1 MDFSVFLEPNAWMAL
16 LTLSFLEIVLGIDNI
31 VFISI
36 LSGKLKGKDQALSR
50 NVGLILAM
58 FMRIGLLFGISW
70 LMTLTKP
77 IGWLTFDLPFLKG
90 GMTGQSLI
98 ILLGGLFLLY
108 KSVTEIHHK
117 LEVHQEPE
125 NSTIKKAGTTLIAV
139 IVQILAVD
147 LVFSLDSV
155 LTAVG
160 MVTPADFGTMEA
172 AMAIMVTAVVI
183 AVMVMLLFA
192 GPVSRFVNS
201 NPTIQMLAMA
211 FLILIS
217 VMLLAEAAHLSDLE
231 MFGSHV
237 TAIPKGYIYF
247 AIFFSL
253 AVEFLNMRLSKKR
266 KTVKL
271 NNPEMEDKEDNISDL

>member
-1 MDFSVFLEPNAWMAL
+1 MEPNAWMAL

-36 LSGKLKGKDQALSR
+36 LSGKLKGKDQALAR

-117 LEVHQEPE
+117 LEVQQEEE
-125 NSTIKKAGTTLIAV
+125 NSAIKKAGTTLVAV

-217 VMLLAEAAHLSDLE
+217 VMLLAESAHLSDLE

-253 AVEFLNMRLSKKR
+253 GVEFLNMRLSKRK

>member
-1 MDFSVFLEPNAWMAL
+1 MDFGIFMEPAAWMAL
-16 LTLSFLEIVLGIDNI
+16 LTLTFLEVVLGIDNI

-36 LSGKLKGKDQALSR
+36 LSGKLPEKQQPRAR

-58 FMRIGLLFGISW
+58 FMRIGLLFGVTW

-77 IGWLTFDLPFLKG
+77 IDWLTMNLPFMKG
-90 GMTGQSLI
+90 ALTGQSII

-117 LEVHQEPE
+117 LENDAP
-125 NSTIKKAGTTLIAV
+125 GTTVKMVAANFAAV
-139 IVQILAVD
+139 IVQILLID

-160 MVTPADFGTMEA
+160 MVTPADFGTHEA
-172 AMAIMVTAVVI
+172 AMAIMVTAIVI
-183 AVMVMLLFA
+183 AVLIMLLFA

-201 NPTIQMLAMA
+201 HPTIQMLALS
-211 FLILIS
+211 FLILIA
-217 VMLLAEAAHLSDLE
+217 VMLLAEGAHLSHLE
-231 MFGSHV
+231 MFGSEV
-237 TAIPKGYIYF
+237 GAIPKGYIYF

-253 AVEFLNMRLSKKR
+253 AVEFLNMKLKK
-266 KTVKL
+266 KSTPVQL
-271 NNPEMEDKEDNISDL
+271 NNPQLEDKNPVR

>member
-1 MDFSVFLEPNAWMAL
+1 MDFSVFMEPNAWMAL
-16 LTLSFLEIVLGIDNI
+16 LTLAFLEIVLGIDNI

-36 LSGKLKGKDQALSR
+36 LSGKLKGKDQKTAR
-50 NVGLILAM
+50 NLGLILAM

-77 IGWLTFDLPFLKG
+77 IGWLSFDLPFVKG
-90 GMTGQSLI
+90 GFTGQSLI
-98 ILLGGLFLLY
+98 IFLGGLFLLY

-117 LEVHQEPE
+117 LEDHHQDQT
-125 NSTIKKAGTTLIAV
+125 STSKKVASNLTAV

-160 MVTPADFGTMEA
+160 MVTPADFGTHEA

-183 AVMVMLLFA
+183 AVLVMLIFA
-192 GPVSRFVNS
+192 GPVSKFVNE
-201 NPTIQMLAMA
+201 NPTIQMLALS
-211 FLILIS
+211 FLILIG

-231 MFGSHV
+231 MFGAHINN
-237 TAIPKGYIYF
+237 IPKGYIYF

-253 AVEFLNMRLSKKR
+253 AVEFLNMRMSKK
-266 KTVKL
+266 KLIKL
-271 NNPEMEDKEDNISDL
+271 NNPELIEEEEDNK

>member
-1 MDFSVFLEPNAWMAL
+1 MDFSIFMEPNAWMAL
-16 LTLSFLEIVLGIDNI
+16 LTLAFLEIVLGIDNI

-36 LSGKLKGKDQALSR
+36 LSGKLKGKDQRTAR

-77 IGWLTFDLPFLKG
+77 IGWLSFNLPFMKG
-90 GMTGQSLI
+90 GFTGQSLI
-98 ILLGGLFLLY
+98 VFLGGLFLLY

-117 LEVHQEPE
+117 LEDHGQNEA
-125 NSTIKKAGTTLIAV
+125 STTKKVATTLTAV

-160 MVTPADFGTMEA
+160 MVTPADFGSQEA

-183 AVMVMLLFA
+183 AVLVMLIFA
-192 GPVSRFVNS
+192 APVSKFVNE
-201 NPTIQMLAMA
+201 NPTIQMLALS
-211 FLILIS
+211 FLILIA
-217 VMLLAEAAHLSDLE
+217 VMLLAEAAHLSNLE

-237 TAIPKGYIYF
+237 SNIPKGYIYF

-253 AVEFLNMRLSKKR
+253 GVEFLNMKMSKK
-266 KTVKL
+266 KLIKL
-271 NNPEMEDKEDNISDL
+271 NNPEMDDSEIK

>member
-1 MDFSVFLEPNAWMAL
+1 MDFGIFMEPAAWMAL
-16 LTLSFLEIVLGIDNI
+16 LTLTFLEVVLGIDNI

-36 LSGKLKGKDQALSR
+36 LSGKLPEKQQPRAR

-58 FMRIGLLFGISW
+58 FMRIGLLFGVTW

-77 IGWLTFDLPFLKG
+77 IDWLTMNLPFMKG
-90 GMTGQSLI
+90 ALTGQSII

-117 LEVHQEPE
+117 LENDEPG
-125 NSTIKKAGTTLIAV
+125 TAIKAV
-139 IVQILAVD
+139 AANFTGVIIQILLID

-160 MVTPADFGTMEA
+160 MVTPADFGTHEA
-172 AMAIMVTAVVI
+172 AMAIMVTAIVI
-183 AVMVMLLFA
+183 AVLIMLLFA

-201 NPTIQMLAMA
+201 HPTIQMLALS
-211 FLILIS
+211 FLILIA
-217 VMLLAEAAHLSDLE
+217 VMLLAEGAHLSHFE
-231 MFGSHV
+231 MFGSEV
-237 TAIPKGYIYF
+237 GAIPKGYIYF

-253 AVEFLNMRLSKKR
+253 AVEFLNMKLKK
-266 KTVKL
+266 KSTPVQL
-271 NNPEMEDKEDNISDL
+271 NNPQLEDKNPVR

>member
-1 MDFSVFLEPNAWMAL
+1 MDFSVFMEPAAWVAF
-16 LTLSFLEIVLGIDNI
+16 LTLTFLEIVLGIDNI

-36 LSGKLKGKDQALSR
+36 LSGKLKGKDQVTAR

-58 FMRIGLLFGISW
+58 FMRIGLLFGITW

-77 IGWLTFDLPFLKG
+77 IGWLTFDLPILEG
-90 GMTGQSLI
+90 ALTGQSLI
-98 ILLGGLFLLY
+98 IFLGGLFLLY

-117 LEVHQEPE
+117 LEVNQTNEE
-125 NSTIKKAGTTLIAV
+125 DSQYKKAGKSLVSV

-160 MVTPADFGTMEA
+160 MVTPAEFGSQEA

-183 AVMVMLLFA
+183 AVLVMLLFA
-192 GPVSRFVNS
+192 GPVSRFVN
-201 NPTIQMLAMA
+201 NHPTIQMLALS
-211 FLILIS
+211 FLILIG
-217 VMLLAEAAHLSDLE
+217 VMLLAESAHLSHLKV
-231 MFGSHV
+231 FGAYV
-237 TAIPKGYIYF
+237 GAIPKGYIYF

-253 AVEFLNMRLSKKR
+253 GVEFLNMRLKKPKQVR
-266 KTVKL
+266 L
-271 NNPEMEDKEDNISDL
+271 NNPEYEEKTD

>member
-1 MDFSVFLEPNAWMAL
+1 MDFSIFMEPNAWMAL

-36 LSGKLKGKDQALSR
+36 LSGKLKGKDQALAR

-117 LEVHQEPE
+117 LEVNQEPE
-125 NSTIKKAGTTLIAV
+125 NSNIKKAGTTLAAV

-217 VMLLAEAAHLSDLE
+217 VMLLAESAHLSDLE

-237 TAIPKGYIYF
+237 AAIPKGYIYF

-253 AVEFLNMRLSKKR
+253 AVEFLNMRLSKRK

-271 NNPEMEDKEDNISDL
+271 NNPEMEDKQDNVSDL

>member
-1 MDFSVFLEPNAWMAL
+1 MDFGIFMEPAAWMAL
-16 LTLSFLEIVLGIDNI
+16 LTLTFLEVVLGIDNI

-36 LSGKLKGKDQALSR
+36 LSGKLPEKQQPRAR

-58 FMRIGLLFGISW
+58 FMRIGLLFGVTW

-77 IGWLTFDLPFLKG
+77 IDWLTVNLPFMKG
-90 GMTGQSLI
+90 ALTGQSII

-117 LEVHQEPE
+117 LENDAP
-125 NSTIKKAGTTLIAV
+125 GTTVKMVAANFAAV
-139 IVQILAVD
+139 IVQILLID

-160 MVTPADFGTMEA
+160 MVTPADFGTHEA
-172 AMAIMVTAVVI
+172 AMAIMVTAIVI
-183 AVMVMLLFA
+183 AVLIMLLFA

-201 NPTIQMLAMA
+201 HPTIQMLALS
-211 FLILIS
+211 FLILIA
-217 VMLLAEAAHLSDLE
+217 VMLLAEGAHLSHLE
-231 MFGSHV
+231 MFGSEV
-237 TAIPKGYIYF
+237 GAIPKGYIYF

-253 AVEFLNMRLSKKR
+253 AVEFLNMKLKK
-266 KTVKL
+266 KSTPVQL
-271 NNPEMEDKEDNISDL
+271 NNPQLEDKNPVR

>member
-1 MDFSVFLEPNAWMAL
+1 MDFTIFMEPAAWMAL
-16 LTLSFLEIVLGIDNI
+16 LTLTFLEIVLGIDNI

-36 LSGKLKGKDQALSR
+36 LSGKLKGKDQKTAR

-58 FMRIGLLFGISW
+58 FMRIGLLFGITW

-77 IGWLTFDLPFLKG
+77 ISWLTFDLPILEG
-90 GMTGQSLI
+90 AMTGQSLI

-117 LEVHQEPE
+117 LEVNQSNEE
-125 NSTIKKAGTTLIAV
+125 ESEYKKAGNSLVSVIA
-139 IVQILAVD
+139 QILAVD

-160 MVTPADFGTMEA
+160 MVTPAEFGTHEA

-192 GPVSRFVNS
+192 GPVSRFVNRT
-201 NPTIQMLAMA
+201 PTIQMLALS
-211 FLILIS
+211 FLILIG
-217 VMLLAEAAHLSDLE
+217 VMLLAESAHLSHLK
-231 MFGSHV
+231 MFGSYV
-237 TAIPKGYIYF
+237 GAIPKGYIYF

-253 AVEFLNMRLSKKR
+253 GVEFLNMRLSKKA
-266 KTVKL
+266 KQVKL
-271 NNPEMEDKEDNISDL
+271 NNPEYEEEKEV

>member
-1 MDFSVFLEPNAWMAL
+1 MDFSIFMEPNAWMAL
-16 LTLSFLEIVLGIDNI
+16 LTLAFLEIVLGIDNI

-36 LSGKLKGKDQALSR
+36 LSGKLKGKEQRTAR

-77 IGWLTFDLPFLKG
+77 IGWLSFDLPFMKG
-90 GMTGQSLI
+90 GFTGQSLI
-98 ILLGGLFLLY
+98 VFLGGLFLLY

-117 LEVHQEPE
+117 LEDHGQNEA
-125 NSTIKKAGTTLIAV
+125 STSKKVATTLTAV

-160 MVTPADFGTMEA
+160 MVTPADFGTQEA

-183 AVMVMLLFA
+183 AVLVMLIFA
-192 GPVSRFVNS
+192 APVSKFVND
-201 NPTIQMLAMA
+201 NPTIQMLALS
-211 FLILIS
+211 FLILIA
-217 VMLLAEAAHLSDLE
+217 VMLLAEAAHLSNLE

-237 TAIPKGYIYF
+237 SNIPKGYIYF

-253 AVEFLNMRLSKKR
+253 GVEFLNMKMSKK
-266 KTVKL
+266 KLIKL
-271 NNPEMEDKEDNISDL
+271 NNPEMDDSEIK

>member
-1 MDFSVFLEPNAWMAL
+1 MDFSVFMEPNAWMAL
-16 LTLSFLEIVLGIDNI
+16 LTLAFLEIVLGIDNI

-36 LSGKLKGKDQALSR
+36 LSGKLKGKDQAKAR
-50 NVGLILAM
+50 NIGLILAM

-77 IGWLTFDLPFLKG
+77 ISWLTFDLPFLKG

-98 ILLGGLFLLY
+98 IFLGGLFLLY

-117 LEVHQEPE
+117 LEVQ
-125 NSTIKKAGTTLIAV
+125 NDTAVTTKKVASSLTSA
-139 IVQILAVD
+139 IVQILLVD

-172 AMAIMVTAVVI
+172 AMAIMVTGVVI
-183 AVMVMLLFA
+183 AVLVMLLFA
-192 GPVSRFVNS
+192 GPVSRFVNDH
-201 NPTIQMLAMA
+201 PTIQMLAFS
-211 FLILIS
+211 FLILIG
-217 VMLLAEAAHLSDLE
+217 VMLLAESAHLSNLE

-237 TAIPKGYIYF
+237 SSIPKGYIYF

-253 AVEFLNMRLSKKR
+253 AVEFLNMRMSKK
-266 KTVKL
+266 KHIQL
-271 NNPEMEDKEDNISDL
+271 NNPTLEDEDLK

>member
-1 MDFSVFLEPNAWMAL
+1 MDFSVFMEPNAWMAL
-16 LTLSFLEIVLGIDNI
+16 LTLAFLEIVLGIDNI

-36 LSGKLKGKDQALSR
+36 LSGKLKGKDQRTAR

-77 IGWLTFDLPFLKG
+77 IGWLSFDLPFMKG
-90 GMTGQSLI
+90 GFTGQSLI
-98 ILLGGLFLLY
+98 VFLGGLFLLY

-117 LEVHQEPE
+117 LEDHGHNEA
-125 NSTIKKAGTTLIAV
+125 STTKKVATTLTAV

-160 MVTPADFGTMEA
+160 MVTPADFGSQEA

-183 AVMVMLLFA
+183 AVLVMLIFA
-192 GPVSRFVNS
+192 APVSKFVNE
-201 NPTIQMLAMA
+201 NPTIQMLALS
-211 FLILIS
+211 FLILIA
-217 VMLLAEAAHLSDLE
+217 VMLLAEAAHLSNLE

-237 TAIPKGYIYF
+237 SNIPKGYIYF

-253 AVEFLNMRLSKKR
+253 GVEFLNMKMSKK
-266 KTVKL
+266 KLIKL
-271 NNPEMEDKEDNISDL
+271 NNPEMDDSEIK